1 MAGRGDLSSFLTS
14 DSSKQKNIQDIDFTS
29 TDEPELEF
37 DDDGTE
43 LSASKEGSSDFFSP
57 YSHIPSLPWDVE
69 LAKDAEGGAFRGG
82 AITPDGLIDE
92 DFEKELGTPSE
103 DDVNGEFNDVE
114 KFGIVEV
121 AGQFLKY
128 YALLKK
134 I

>member
-1 MAGRGDLSSFLTS
+1 S
-14 DSSKQKNIQDIDFTS
+14 
-29 TDEPELEF
+29 PV
-37 DDDGTE
+37 
-43 LSASKEGSSDFFSP
+43 FFSP

-103 DDVNGEFNDVE
+103 DDASGEFSDVE

-121 AGQFLKY
+121 A
-128 YALLKK
+128 
-134 I
+134 